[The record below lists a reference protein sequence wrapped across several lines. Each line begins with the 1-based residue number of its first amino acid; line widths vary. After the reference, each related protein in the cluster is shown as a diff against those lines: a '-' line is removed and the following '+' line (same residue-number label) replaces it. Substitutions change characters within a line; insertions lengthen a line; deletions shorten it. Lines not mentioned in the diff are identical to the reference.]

1 MEEAKERT
9 REKMEDST
17 LDERGDRYEHD
28 HDKTP
33 AERAYDEKIQAK
45 EADDAT
51 RHDDERKWRS
61 PAADPTR
68 VVQINISQDLL
79 YLVLV
84 VSFAKYTNQILS
96 SNVAGFIYITDVDIQ
111 RRKIT
116 YLTPSLVNSQVGC
129 VYMEVGL
136 IAVNDVVILRNHN
149 PWIIKR
155 HFREKNYYVELLDL
169 FNEVEFQI
177 ASGQLIDLII
187 TIEGEKDLSK
197 YSLPVHRRIVQ
208 YKTAYYSFYLPVACA
223 LVMSGEK
230 LDDHVKNILID
241 MGIYFQ
247 VQDDF
252 LDCFRDPAVIGK
264 IGTDIEDFKCSW
276 LVVKALEISNGEQ
289 KKLLY

>member
-61 PAADPTR
+61 LR
-68 VVQINISQDLL
+68 QILQGWFKLTLARICSTWCWLFRLQSIQIKS
-79 YLVLV
+79 YLVMSLDL
-84 VSFAKYTNQILS
+84 FILQMS
-96 SNVAGFIYITDVDIQ
+96 
-111 RRKIT
+111 T
-116 YLTPSLVNSQVGC
+116 YRGGKSLILHHQLVNSQVGC